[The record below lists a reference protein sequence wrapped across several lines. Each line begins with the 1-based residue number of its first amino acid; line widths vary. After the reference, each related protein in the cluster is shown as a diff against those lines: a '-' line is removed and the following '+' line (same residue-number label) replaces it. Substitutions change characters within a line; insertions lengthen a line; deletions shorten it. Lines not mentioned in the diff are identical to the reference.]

1 MVASM
6 TTIAFVSQKGGVGKS
21 TLSRALARE
30 VACDGVSVKIADLDV
45 QQGTTANW
53 HRRRLAM
60 SIEPVIAV
68 EAFRT
73 AAQALKAGN
82 NFDLLLLDGPARASA
97 ATLEI
102 ARYADLIVQPTG
114 TSIDDLEPAVLLFH
128 ELVRE
133 KIEKSKLVFVLC
145 RVGTD
150 AEELEARDYIAKAGY
165 EALAGSLFERAAYR
179 QAQNGG
185 QAITETRFSGLN
197 QRANA
202 LIQAIVDRV

>member
-1 MVASM
+1 MERGGECQNVPLLTFSMLAAILLLYSDNLSVAGYASRLYGQPM

-102 ARYADLIVQPTG
+102 
-114 TSIDDLEPAVLLFH
+114 
-128 ELVRE
+128 
-133 KIEKSKLVFVLC
+133 
-145 RVGTD
+145 
-150 AEELEARDYIAKAGY
+150 
-165 EALAGSLFERAAYR
+165 
-179 QAQNGG
+179 
-185 QAITETRFSGLN
+185 
-197 QRANA
+197 
-202 LIQAIVDRV
+202 